1 MKSLLKLTADAIA
14 TLLVLPAWLLYR
26 MAAIVMG
33 TERAFP
39 GWSQG
44 MSLIP
49 GLCGVYLRRA
59 FYRLVFPECGAGTV
73 ISFGTVFSHPT
84 ARLGRNVYLG
94 VYCSIGDVTLG
105 DDVLV
110 ASHVS
115 IINGGSQ
122 HAIDRVDVP
131 IREQT
136 GSYPR
141 ITIGRGAWIGER
153 SVVMADVG
161 RDSIIGAGAVVTK
174 PVEERV
180 IAAGVPCRVIRRRTV
195 DEERDPTLL
204 REELVGTA
212 ASSRHITHSAS

>member
-1 MKSLLKLTADAIA
+1 VPVTPHRSAHFAMKRFSKLAAEAIA
-14 TLLVLPAWLLYR
+14 MLLVLPAWLLYR
-26 MAAIVMG
+26 AAALVISP
-33 TERAFP
+33 ERVFP

-84 ARLGRNVYLG
+84 VRLGRNVYLG
-94 VYCSIGDVTLG
+94 VYCSIGDVTIG
-105 DDVLV
+105 EDALV

-122 HAIDRVDVP
+122 HNFDRLDVP
-131 IREQT
+131 IREQI

-153 SVVMADVG
+153 AVIMADVAH
-161 RDSIIGAGAVVTK
+161 DSIVGAGSVVTK
-174 PVEERV
+174 PIEAYVV
-180 IAAGVPCRVIRRRTV
+180 AAGVPCKKIRRRGEGNGLFYDTEY
-195 DEERDPTLL
+195 DFAGR
-204 REELVGTA
+204 
-212 ASSRHITHSAS
+212 